1 MCVRVVYIVICTRTV
16 FLPVCVRACVLV
28 FLLPVQQL
36 LLWPP
41 FRLLFTGSAG
51 LAVVQFV
58 CLFVCWRFFFFLF
71 RGNCVPF
78 RLLSRALVVLSFVHL
93 VSGPI

>member
-58 CLFVCWRFFFFLF
+58 CLFVGAFSFSFFVVIVFRFVSFL
-71 RGNCVPF
+71 
-78 RLLSRALVVLSFVHL
+78 VL
-93 VSGPI
+93 